1 MKHVKKL
8 LSVILVMIMAMTLAL
23 PAAAAGG
30 RTLTINSKTSGHTY
44 QAYQVFSGRLDSTG
58 KLLEDIDW
66 GTNITNKDTAL
77 AAVKALKVAVDGTE
91 KEIFSECVTATDV
104 ADVLG
109 ANKNNSELL
118 GKFASTISE
127 YVGGTPAISGTP
139 TGNAEN
145 GYVYT
150 ISGLADGYYFVTE
163 APQENTEAN
172 WEPNNS
178 YTKYMLQVVGD
189 TTVNAKTDVPSAV
202 KKVQENVK
210 YPQNDTYVQNYTYG
224 QGYNDVADY
233 NIGDTVPFSFYSAVP
248 DMTNFKTYKY
258 IFHDNMSS
266 GLTFNADSVEVWIG
280 GMELDKDDYRV
291 VTSESLGDGHAHTRG
306 FDVVIDDLKLV
317 AARLRAAYG
326 SDIRVNFTAT
336 LNDGAVI
343 GLDGNPNTLTLE
355 YSNNPNDE
363 AQTTTGTPDTVIVFT
378 YELDVTK
385 VDGKTLDANGKII
398 DTTKMLGDVEF
409 KLYKKVTEN
418 GKEVTKYVTVA
429 DNGKVTGWVTETDD
443 TEGKVGSV
451 LKTAADGTFK
461 VSGLDDGVYYL
472 EETKPKDG
480 YNTIKDPIQVTISAV
495 TANGQNWTTGEA
507 SQALTAL
514 NITVGEGNKASTTAG
529 VLNTGI
535 VSTIVENNKG
545 IQLPG
550 TGGIGTTIFYVVG
563 GILVVGAAVLLIAK
577 KRTK

>member
-58 KLLEDIDW
+58 KLLADIDW

-77 AAVKALKVAVDGTE
+77 AAVKALKVTVDGTE

-118 GKFASTISE
+118 DKFASTISE

-317 AARLRAAYG
+317 AARLRTAYG

-480 YNTIKDPIQVTISAV
+480 YNTIKDPIQVAISAV
-495 TANGQNWTTGEA
+495 TANGQNWTDGTA
-507 SQALTAL
+507 ANALTAL
-514 NITVGEGNKASTTAG
+514 NITIGEGNKASTTPG
-529 VLNTGI
+529 DINTGI

>member
-58 KLLEDIDW
+58 KLLADIDW

-77 AAVKALKVAVDGTE
+77 AAVKALKVTVDGTE

-118 GKFASTISE
+118 DKFASTISE

-317 AARLRAAYG
+317 AARLRTAYG

-495 TANGQNWTTGEA
+495 TANGQNWTDGTA
-507 SQALTAL
+507 ANALTAL
-514 NITVGEGNKASTTAG
+514 NITIGEGNKASTTPG
-529 VLNTGI
+529 DINTGI